1 MISLGRL
8 IFPEQVDRRS
18 SGSGVENRS
27 REGLGGGDLGETVM
41 KVFERINNRK
51 NKISNTATITTIKR

>member
-1 MISLGRL
+1 MADVSIPAAIYTLVVVTL
-8 IFPEQVDRRS
+8 FILLYEK
-18 SGSGVENRS
+18 
-27 REGLGGGDLGETVM
+27 GETVM